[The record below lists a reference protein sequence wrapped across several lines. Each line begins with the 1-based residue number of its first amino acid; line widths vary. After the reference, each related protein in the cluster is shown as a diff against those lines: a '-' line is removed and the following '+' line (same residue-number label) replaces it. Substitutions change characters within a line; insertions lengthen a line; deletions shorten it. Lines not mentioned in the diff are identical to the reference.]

1 MFSLSQPLSLS
12 VWPPLTSPSLSLCS
26 AHTHSTF
33 RHVNTHCIM
42 SNLLYPHKHLTHTH
56 TPLTSS
62 SEVTTRWQ
70 RLQFS
75 RHLQIKTVWP
85 SALWPLLSNPL
96 TCRSEWIYCN
106 NKSHIF
112 LFWSFSVGSR
122 LLNLEWGTNGQFVL
136 RVVSEILSMVAF
148 LGHLRL
154 SGLDIFMQECY
165 ILYIISTVLS
175 QLYFIDF
182 ISLII
187 TAFYTHSHRQYL
199 RTIILFNY
207 YLSQSSTI
215 KHCNKQRYYELQHT
229 AHFVNPMKN
238 RLNSYHTAECKKI

>member
-1 MFSLSQPLSLS
+1 MKTEPNVFTFTAALSLS
-12 VWPPLTSPSLSLCS
+12 LTSVDLAIIVIVQRSHSRYIQARKHSLHYVKSII
-26 AHTHSTF
+26 STQ
-33 RHVNTHCIM
+33 T
-42 SNLLYPHKHLTHTH
+42 PHTHTH

-112 LFWSFSVGSR
+112 LFWGFSVGSR

-148 LGHLRL
+148 LGHLWTFSCRNVTYYMPNSFFL
-154 SGLDIFMQECY
+154 PWI
-165 ILYIISTVLS
+165 
-175 QLYFIDF
+175 QL
-182 ISLII
+182 
-187 TAFYTHSHRQYL
+187 
-199 RTIILFNY
+199 LF
-207 YLSQSSTI
+207 SCFQ
-215 KHCNKQRYYELQHT
+215 
-229 AHFVNPMKN
+229 
-238 RLNSYHTAECKKI
+238 